1 MTLRLTKLIVGSAL
15 TKLIVGSALLTSLAY
30 AQASSQPSPS
40 AMVSPATSGIQP
52 EASQP
57 GALKPTN
64 NTSIVADPAT
74 TGVQPAIEPIKPDTA
89 KEDDAS
95 ITVDPASLLPDLP
108 PVPRANATL
117 VGGTLEHLDRVR
129 DQLTVRVF
137 GGGQVKALFD
147 PRTHVYRGTKEVTL
161 ADLRQGERVYLDTI
175 LDGSNVFARTIRLKA
190 QAAVGESQGIVLR
203 YRANRNDLSIRDG
216 LSPAPVQVRLSPST
230 RFLQGGRQVASSV
243 LVPGTL
249 VAVTFDSQGNGHD
262 VAREISILALP
273 GTRYIFSGEVVHLD
287 LRQGLLVLNSST
299 DHKTYEVYLNPS
311 STPDENLQP
320 GAVVTAETNFENSR
334 YVVRN
339 LTINSQAR

>member
-1 MTLRLTKLIVGSAL
+1 MTLRLIKFVA
-15 TKLIVGSALLTSLAY
+15 GSALLTSLAY

-57 GALKPTN
+57 DALKPAN

-89 KEDDAS
+89 KAEDAS
-95 ITVDPASLLPDLP
+95 IMVDPASLLPDLP
-108 PVPRANATL
+108 PLPRANATL
-117 VGGTLEHLDRVR
+117 VGGTLERLDRVR

-147 PRTHVYRGTKEVTL
+147 PRTHVYRGTKEVTI
-161 ADLRQGERVYLDTI
+161 ADLHQGERVYLDTI
-175 LDGSNVFARTIRLKA
+175 LDGTNVFARNIRLKA
-190 QAAVGESQGIVLR
+190 EAAVGESQGVVLG
-203 YRANRNDLSIRDG
+203 YRPNQNDLTIRDG

-230 RFLQGGRQVASSV
+230 KFLQGGGQVAASA
-243 LVPGTL
+243 LVPGSL
-249 VAVTFDSQGNGHD
+249 VAVTFDSQGNGPD

-287 LRQGLLVLNSST
+287 LRRGLLVLNSST
-299 DHKTYEVYLNPS
+299 DHKTYEVYLDPS
-311 STPDENLQP
+311 STPADNLQP
-320 GAVVTAETNFENSR
+320 GAIVTAVTNFENSR

-339 LTINSQAR
+339 LTINSQAK